1 MAITITINEKPATLD
16 TQITQRIP
24 ITLTGHTEWEVTAQ
38 DLTGVNVVTVEKNE
52 DNTSFNISTL
62 STGVAMV
69 KVTSSNNGENAQD
82 IWNVQVDVVET
93 TLSITNIIN
102 EMRLG
107 SEHGLNINTNAKNSQ
122 DDTEARYTVESEDTS
137 VVRVKDKSKNIL
149 QAVGRGSTT
158 ITVKAKKWNS
168 IEKVTTWRI
177 DVKYAESTTDTGL
190 PTSIDLYNERT
201 KRTVKFV
208 TTDNEAT
215 DDVTLY
221 LPNRSGNL
229 VTEQEL
235 EDDIRA
241 IQTPVIVTPATGTL
255 NWVHG
260 FKASEYAVRMGY
272 SVPHTGT
279 VWELAHDLAFT
290 QIVARAEYTSVHV
303 EKGVIKDLTQTD
315 LSIAGITGIAV
326 GTFAVRVKYVSNDF
340 ESHWSKPIVLQF
352 NNSPQD
358 ISKQALSLVKS
369 VNLAGKEQ
377 LIQDALDGYTCGYF
391 GEIPYADLVPYYDYR
406 GDLETIY
413 AALANGD
420 SSNATRKSQGYKK
433 NTSWYKAGLTYE
445 YCAAVMKKGYSVT
458 YKGKLYY
465 ATESMQNGVTEV
477 SDGEFDFKMIF
488 PDDKSTDNKW
498 KLDDRTGLG
507 TIGQVMS
514 MIGIGFGYPDSNCD
528 GLSINNA
535 NNVITAINT
544 ILDITKTGSS
554 KWDQSFVHSDY
565 IYPEKPTTAPNAKG
579 IGYLENRKEG
589 YIKYSYQGKICYT
602 PIKPICN
609 EIAWTDIAKR
619 DAVYGYRTLRLG
631 KYYYKIRLM
640 KEDEYKKLFGELLK
654 DEANA
659 TTKYGL
665 DKKIWIED
673 FQEGAKRKVITGTGT
688 VSEVDPK
695 LRTGQSYRFVL
706 EWLPVEDLPAYNL
719 KKYFPKM
726 CSADIEDFQYDPI
739 TDTGYFGFVSKNRFI
754 TPTELMTKVPF
765 SGGVLLDESRSG
777 WLKFYWHGY
786 IVYMSK
792 VSIRNNIS
800 YTSIN
805 NNQYNFGIDMGGSG
819 KKMIT
824 IDGVDYRVNN
834 ISGSMLS
841 PYTITDINYGNGQDW
856 KMSLQNSSKEKGKYS
871 MQQELL
877 CRVVEGYQGYE
888 EVTKYGTIWKY
899 AGGSDYPQL
908 YNSIMYQA
916 GNNWTNYTGIDLRIF
931 YRNDT
936 SGWNAPIAKEHG
948 NTLELHLDHCGAT
961 RWSGSGALDGAD
973 TYTSLRSLISLDPIT
988 NTNNI

>member
-1 MAITITINEKPATLD
+1 MAITITINEKPTTLD
-16 TQITQRIP
+16 TKITKRIP
-24 ITLTGHTEWEVTAQ
+24 ITLTGHTEWEVTSQ
-38 DLTGVNVVTVEKNE
+38 DLTGTNVVSVEKNE
-52 DNTSFNISTL
+52 DNTSFNITTNNS
-62 STGVAMV
+62 GVANI

-82 IWNVQVDVVET
+82 MFNVQVDVVET
-93 TLSITNIIN
+93 TLSVTNIIT

-107 SEHGLNINTNAKNSQ
+107 SEHTVNIVTNAKNSQ
-122 DDTEARYTVESEDTS
+122 DDDKFRYTISIEDVT
-137 VVRVKDKSKNIL
+137 VVRLKDNTDNVL
-149 QAVGRGSTT
+149 EAVGKGSTN
-158 ITVKAKKWNS
+158 IKVRAKKWNS
-168 IEKVTTWRI
+168 IEKETSWNI
-177 DVKYAESTTDTGL
+177 NVKYSESTTDSGL
-190 PTSIDLYNERT
+190 PVSLELYSSRT
-201 KRTVKFV
+201 GRTVKLT

-235 EDDIRA
+235 EDDIRV
-241 IQTPVIVTPATGTL
+241 IQTPTIVTPATGTV
-255 NWVHG
+255 NWANG
-260 FKASEYAVRMGY
+260 FKASEFKPRLGY
-272 SVPHTGT
+272 SLEHTNT
-279 VWELAHDLAFT
+279 VWEVAHDLNFT
-290 QIVARAEYTSVHV
+290 QIVTRARYDKVHV
-303 EKGVIKDLTQTD
+303 DNGIIKDLTQTD
-315 LSIAGITGIAV
+315 IGLSSVCV
-326 GTFAVRVKYVSNDF
+326 GVYAVRVKYVSGDF
-340 ESHWSKPIVLQF
+340 ESHWSKPIVVQL
-352 NNSPQD
+352 NNSPKD
-358 ISKQALSLVKS
+358 VCSTTNSLIKGIGV
-369 VNLAGKEQ
+369 VGKEE
-377 LIQDALDGYTCGYF
+377 LIKDAVDACTAGYF

-406 GDLETIY
+406 GDIETINS
-413 AALANGD
+413 ALNQGD
-420 SSNATRKSQGYKK
+420 SDNAERKSQGYKK
-433 NTSWYKAGLTYE
+433 NTSWYKTGLTYE

-465 ATESMQNGVTEV
+465 ATESMRNGVTEV
-477 SDGEFDFKMIF
+477 SDGTFDFKMIF
-488 PDDKSTDNKW
+488 PDDKSEDNKW
-498 KLDDRTGLG
+498 KLDDRAGLG

-528 GLSINNA
+528 KLSINND

-544 ILDITKTGSS
+544 ILDITKTGDTNL
-554 KWDQSFVHSDY
+554 DQSFVHSDY

-609 EIAWTDIAKR
+609 EIAWADIAKR

-654 DEANA
+654 DEPDA

-665 DKKIWIED
+665 DKTIWIED
-673 FQEGAKRKVITGTGT
+673 FQEGANRKVITGTGT

-695 LRTGQSYRFVL
+695 LRTGNSYRFVL

-754 TPTELMTKVPF
+754 TPTELMTKVPYT
-765 SGGVLLDESRSG
+765 GGSPLDEARSG

-786 IVYMSK
+786 IIYMSK
-792 VSIRNNIS
+792 VSVRNYVS
-800 YTSIN
+800 YVTNN

-824 IDGVDYRVNN
+824 IDGVEYRVNN
-834 ISGSMLS
+834 ISGSMLN
-841 PYTITDINYGNGQDW
+841 PYTITDINYGSGRER

-899 AGGSDYPQL
+899 SSESNYLWL
-908 YNSIMYQA
+908 YQSMMYQA

-931 YRNDT
+931 YRNDAG
-936 SGWNAPIAKEHG
+936 GWNAPIAKEHG
-948 NTLELHLDHCGAT
+948 NNLELYLDHYGAS
-961 RWSGSGALDGAD
+961 RWNGSGVLDDANGNA
-973 TYTSLRSLISLDPIT
+973 SLRSLISLDPIT

>member
-93 TLSITNIIN
+93 TLSITNIIS

-122 DDTEARYTVESEDTS
+122 NDTEARYTVESEDTS
-137 VVRVKDKSKNIL
+137 VVRVKDGTKNVL

-168 IEKVTTWRI
+168 IEKVTTWKI
-177 DVKYAESTTDTGL
+177 DVKYAESTTDTGI

-235 EDDIRA
+235 EDDIRV

-260 FKASEYAVRMGY
+260 FKASEYSVRMGY
-272 SVPHTGT
+272 STPHTGT

-290 QIVARAEYTSVHV
+290 QIVARAEYTTSHV
-303 EKGVIKDLTQTD
+303 EKGIIKDLTQTD
-315 LSIAGITGIAV
+315 LSIAGIAV
-326 GTFAVRVKYVSNDF
+326 GVFAVRVKYISDAF

-358 ISKQALSLVKS
+358 VSKQALSVIRS
-369 VNLAGKEQ
+369 INMVGKEQ
-377 LIQDALDGYTCGYF
+377 LIQDAVDGYACGYF
-391 GEIPYADLVPYYDYR
+391 GEIPYSDLVPYYDYR
-406 GDLETIY
+406 GDIETIN
-413 AALANGD
+413 AALSNSD
-420 SSNATRKSQGYKK
+420 SPDATRKPLGYKR
-433 NTSWYKAGLTYE
+433 NSSWYKTGLTYE
-445 YCAAVMKKGYSVT
+445 YCAAVMKKGYTVT

-465 ATESMQNGVTEV
+465 ASETMRNNGIEV
-477 SDGEFDFKMIF
+477 NNETFDCKMIY

-498 KLDDRTGLG
+498 KLDNRGNLG
-507 TIGQVMS
+507 SIGQVMS
-514 MIGIGFGYPDSNCD
+514 MIGIGFGYPDGNCD
-528 GLSINNA
+528 KLSINNA
-535 NNVITAINT
+535 NNVISAINT
-544 ILDITKTGSS
+544 ILDITKTGGD

-589 YIKYSYQGKICYT
+589 YIKYSYKGKICYT

-631 KYYYKIRLM
+631 KYYYRVRLM

-654 DEANA
+654 DEENA

-673 FQEGAKRKVITGTGT
+673 FQEGSKRKVMTGLGT

-706 EWLPVEDLPAYNL
+706 EWIPVEDLPAYNL

-726 CSADIEDFQYDPI
+726 CSADIEDFQYDPV

-765 SGGVLLDESRSG
+765 SGGGLLDENRSG

-786 IVYMSK
+786 IIYMSK
-792 VSIRNNIS
+792 VSIRNNVS
-800 YTSIN
+800 YVSIN
-805 NNQYNFGIDMGGSG
+805 NNQYHFGIDMGGSG
-819 KKMIT
+819 KKTIN

-834 ISGSMLS
+834 ISGSMLN
-841 PYTITDINYGNGQDW
+841 PYTVTDVNYGSGLDR

-888 EVTKYGTIWKY
+888 EVTKYNTIWKY
-899 AGGSDYPQL
+899 TGDSNYPHL
-908 YNSIMYQA
+908 YQSIMYQA

-931 YRNDT
+931 YQIDT
-936 SGWNAPIAKEHG
+936 SGWNSPITKEHG
-948 NTLELHLDHCGAT
+948 NNQDLFLDRHGAS
-961 RWSGSGALDGAD
+961 RWNGGGALDYAHAD
-973 TYTSLRSLISLDPIT
+973 TSLRCLISLDPI
-988 NTNNI
+988 NITNNI